1 MIDVSLLNPGNAAYL
16 DVLYQ
21 EFLESPDSVSPDW
34 RTYFESV
41 ANGSLDTVPRPS
53 TSASGEASASQTEK
67 QVAILQMITL
77 MVDFMFLDH
86 PSGTEYKYDPTYKN
100 WERQTDPKY

>member
-1 MIDVSLLNPGNAAYL
+1 MYLIVVVLILAASCYNPPAPTGWSKGGWTAGNPDVQLGGTTLGFISL
-16 DVLYQ
+16 V
-21 EFLESPDSVSPDW
+21 
-34 RTYFESV
+34 
-41 ANGSLDTVPRPS
+41 
-53 TSASGEASASQTEK
+53 
-67 QVAILQMITL
+67 ILQVITL

>member
-1 MIDVSLLNPGNAAYL
+1 MGSSMWNTRRRIQMYLIVFVLVLAASCYNAPAKGHWSSGGWTAGNPDVELGGTTLGFIS
-16 DVLYQ
+16 
-21 EFLESPDSVSPDW
+21 F
-34 RTYFESV
+34 
-41 ANGSLDTVPRPS
+41 
-53 TSASGEASASQTEK
+53 
-67 QVAILQMITL
+67 AILQMITL